1 MDDVF
6 DDEVEQTVTIDE
18 YLNNVEAEE
27 LNADLVLGEDEV
39 TLTSTI
45 CSLLTS
51 YPQKIWAAGGQ
62 KGDTTSSNAKSKG
75 VLENVSSAC
84 GSGKLGIDICA
95 HDSSEKDNTTANSNS
110 QTVAARNAS
119 VAGESSGKSSGPND
133 SDQCTKD
140 TNLHTTCA
148 LGIDVEVTS
157 LVSGGKPSFLSKSW
171 RDILCRCEKCLY
183 MYNQKQTKSSP

>member
-27 LNADLVLGEDEV
+27 LNADLVLGGDEV

-45 CSLLTS
+45 CSFLTS

-95 HDSSEKDNTTANSNS
+95 HDSSEKDNTTANSKS

-119 VAGESSGKSSGPND
+119 VVGKV
-133 SDQCTKD
+133 
-140 TNLHTTCA
+140 L
-148 LGIDVEVTS
+148 E
-157 LVSGGKPSFLSKSW
+157 
-171 RDILCRCEKCLY
+171 E
-183 MYNQKQTKSSP
+183 